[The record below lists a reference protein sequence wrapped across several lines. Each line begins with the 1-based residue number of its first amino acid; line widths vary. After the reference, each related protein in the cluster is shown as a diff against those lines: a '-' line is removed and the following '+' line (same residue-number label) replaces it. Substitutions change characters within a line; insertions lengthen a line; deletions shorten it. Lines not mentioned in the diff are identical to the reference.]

1 MDVAGNL
8 TWHGVAVQILTGGVF
23 HSSDGGS
30 TVQPIGLQ
38 GGTVADL
45 AFNGAT
51 TRLYAAVYAGGIYRA
66 TIPAAFLP

>member
-1 MDVAGNL
+1 M
-8 TWHGVAVQILTGGVF
+8 
-23 HSSDGGS
+23 
-30 TVQPIGLQ
+30 QPIGLQ

-66 TIPAAFLP
+66 AIPPAFLP